1 MFHNVFVTSL
11 ASFSQAVSQAFD
23 PQNELFLW
31 IWCAMGAILL
41 AFLFA
46 ALYRLIVG
54 KPIRRLL
61 LKKALSPDTAL
72 TLADLDCDN
81 FFYRFMLRPDA
92 LLRKMVSAVNEAKPV
107 ENCPESEQKEQECT
121 KSSVPSAYYIPDASA
136 YRAQRAFAIDFRTFL
151 ALPLAAIALFVLGL
165 VLFWLLPQAF

>member
-11 ASFSQAVSQAFD
+11 ASISQAVSPAFD

-72 TLADLDCDN
+72 T
-81 FFYRFMLRPDA
+81 
-92 LLRKMVSAVNEAKPV
+92 
-107 ENCPESEQKEQECT
+107 
-121 KSSVPSAYYIPDASA
+121 
-136 YRAQRAFAIDFRTFL
+136 
-151 ALPLAAIALFVLGL
+151 
-165 VLFWLLPQAF
+165 